1 MLFSRHTKR
10 REFISLLGGAAAAW
24 PLARAQQRA
33 RASIGSLGSGAAAG
47 SIALAALAAL
57 LTGALPVAAQD
68 YPVRPITLVVP
79 FPAGGGND
87 ALARVVAEKMTR
99 TLGQQVVVENRGG
112 AGGTIATR
120 AVAKGTPDGYT
131 ILLTYTGTLCINP
144 TLYPN
149 AGYDP
154 RKDFAPIGLIGSQ
167 PSVLTVHPSLPV
179 RTPSELVAYAKV
191 NPGKINYGFVPGT
204 IGQMTAEMFARS
216 AGIELAR
223 IPYKGN
229 GQAIGDLIGGHV
241 SMMVLSLSTILGN
254 VKAGQL
260 FALAVTTPERS
271 KLLPDVPT
279 IAESAVPGFSAAIRY
294 GLVAPA
300 GTSLAIVERLSR
312 ELRAAVMSD
321 EVRERMLNEGAE
333 PVVSTPAEYAAEI
346 DSEERIW
353 SALVKSLNL
362 KME

>member
-1 MLFSRHTKR
+1 MRR
-10 REFISLLGGAAAAW
+10 REFITLIGGAAAAW
-24 PLARAQQRA
+24 PLA
-33 RASIGSLGSGAAAG
+33 
-47 SIALAALAAL
+47 ALAAIF
-57 LTGALPVAAQD
+57 TGALPVAAQD
-68 YPVRPITLVVP
+68 YPTRPITLVVP

-87 ALARVVAEKMTR
+87 TVARVVAEKMSR

-120 AVAKGTPDGYT
+120 AVARDTPDGYT

-144 TLYPN
+144 TLYSN

-154 RKDFAPIGLIGSQ
+154 RKDFAPIGLIGLQ
-167 PSVLTVHPSLPV
+167 PSVLTVHPSLPA
-179 RTPSELVAYAKV
+179 RTPSELVAYAKA
-191 NPGKINYGFVPGT
+191 NPGKVNYAFVAGT
-204 IGQMTAEMFARS
+204 IGQMTAEMFAHS
-216 AGIELAR
+216 AGIELTR

-241 SMMVLSLSTILGN
+241 SMMVLSLSTILGS

-300 GTSLAIVERLSR
+300 GTPAPIVERLSR
-312 ELRAAVMSD
+312 ELRAAVMSKD
-321 EVRERMLNEGAE
+321 VRERMLSEGAQ
-333 PVVSTPAEYAAEI
+333 PLASTPAEYAAEI
-346 DSEERIW
+346 DSEERKW

-362 KME
+362 KIE